1 MKKHYLFP
9 KQVICCAII
18 AVFTIIVADI
28 PSGFSEN
35 LKDPWE
41 TTPLTDKDKPLKD
54 KPPKGKI
61 EKPDSGS
68 KVSRHFFVS
77 GTASGTYRH
86 LWLTVYIGNRYWP
99 KEPKLIPNKNGNWK
113 GEVHEGGKPP
123 QGIFEL
129 LLVDV
134 SEETSIKIQNWLE
147 AGHRTGS
154 YPGMHAND
162 LGNMIELDRKT
173 YELMEP

>member
-9 KQVICCAII
+9 KQVFYCAII
-18 AVFTIIVADI
+18 AFFTIIVADI

-41 TTPLTDKDKPLKD
+41 TIPFTDKD

-61 EKPDSGS
+61 EQPGSGS
-68 KVSRHFFVS
+68 KVCRHFIVS
-77 GTASGTYRH
+77 GTARGAYRH
-86 LWLTVYIGNRYWP
+86 LWLTVSIGDRYWP
-99 KEPKLIPNKNGNWK
+99 KEPKIIPDNNGNWK

-129 LLVDV
+129 LLIDV
-134 SEETSIKIQNWLE
+134 SEKTSKSFQNWLE
-147 AGHRTGS
+147 AGHRTGK
-154 YPGMHAND
+154 YPGIHAND
-162 LGNMIELDRKT
+162 LGDMIELDRNT
-173 YELMEP
+173 YQLMEP